1 MKKSEEDL
9 NKGVVKEYKEYIVKF
24 PNFEFPNKD
33 KIESDILPQIKQKLP
48 LLQRY
53 TIIIP
58 SKYLDKIIQK
68 LPLLQRHTVKGIGY
82 IANYIYL
89 IFDLKVLF
97 EESRKSLG
105 RKEKPYEGEEIISNT
120 INFLAKN
127 KVKITSPL
135 TYIEKKLIFPVEGS
149 EILKNCSHCKNGK
162 ITCPSC
168 KGAKIFICGKCMG
181 NRIILCPTCL
191 GNPQRWETCSLCWG
205 EGYTSRGDICLRCNG
220 RGYWLWTCWSCGGR
234 GRITCPSC
242 GGTGIIRCKECLGL
256 GEVKCVYCKGTTKII
271 EFEEIEI
278 EFTSTSRGGNWH
290 IPINNENKDE
300 ITYLK
305 KCGLG
310 SYLEDCI
317 RERQPFVL
325 FKDEK
330 NNVWVDN
337 LFVNIPI
344 LEENMNKNS
353 ILNEINEINRKIKC
367 FFDDVF
373 KLGKIFAYKVN
384 FSYLPFTYIAIPFFP
399 PLRWDGEMIERQGI
413 SEAGFYNFKDLVYFY
428 FQIFFGVFN

>member
-1 MKKSEEDL
+1 MEEKNRFEKLEIDRGIESEEKKRAYLRLISTIKNIEVLKKSEEDL

-24 PNFEFPNKD
+24 PNFEFPNID
-33 KIESDILPQIKQKLP
+33 RIESDILPQIKQKLP
-48 LLQRY
+48 LLQR
-53 TIIIP
+53 
-58 SKYLDKIIQK
+58 
-68 LPLLQRHTVKGIGY
+68 HTVKGIGY
-82 IANYIYL
+82 IVNYIYL

-97 EESRKSLG
+97 EERRKSLG

-135 TYIEKKLIFPVEGS
+135 TYIEKKLIFTVEGS
-149 EILKNCSHCKNGK
+149 EILKDCSHCINGK

-168 KGAKIFICGKCMG
+168 KGAKIFRCGECMG
-181 NRIILCPTCL
+181 NRIILCPSCL
-191 GNPQRWETCSLCWG
+191 GNPQRWERCSLCWG
-205 EGYTSRGDICLRCNG
+205 RGYTSRRDICLRCNG

-242 GGTGIIRCKECLGL
+242 GGTGIIRCKKCLGL
-256 GEVKCVYCKGTTKII
+256 GEVECVYCKGTTKII

-278 EFTSTSRGGNWH
+278 EFTSTSRGGNWYM
-290 IPINNENKDE
+290 PINNENKDV

-305 KCGLG
+305 NCGLE
-310 SYLEDCI
+310 SYLKDCI

-353 ILNEINEINRKIKC
+353 ILNEINRKIKC

-373 KLGKIFAYKVN
+373 KLGKVFAYKVN
-384 FSYLPFTYIAIPFFP
+384 FLYLPFTYIA
-399 PLRWDGEMIERQGI
+399 LENKRGEIIHG
-413 SEAGFYNFKDLVYFY
+413 SF
-428 FQIFFGVFN
+428 IFHTNPIYVKIF